1 MNENNPTAKP
11 VISDPSKIAKIT
23 TAPAPHTVEPVKMPD
38 SAQPKVAVTGEP
50 KDAPKTNS

>member
-11 VISDPSKIAKIT
+11 VISDPSKIAT
-23 TAPAPHTVEPVKMPD
+23 PPVPHTVEPVKMPD
-38 SAQPKVAVTGEP
+38 SAQPKVAVTGQP